1 MSLELEVLAPDGVV
15 LRVRARAVR
24 AADASGQF
32 GLRPGHEA
40 FLTVLVPGLLTF
52 RGEDGREH
60 FVAVDG
66 GLLRVEGRAVTVVT
80 RDAVAADRLEDVAAA
95 TAAMLEGRRREER
108 TARAEFAELE
118 ALLLRQ
124 FGQVEKRR

>member
-15 LRVRARAVR
+15 LRSRAQAVR

-80 RDAVAADRLEDVAAA
+80 RDAVAAERLEDVAAA
-95 TAAMLEGRRREER
+95 AAAMLEGRRREER

-124 FGQVEKRR
+124 FGKVEKHR